1 MQSVQL
7 IWIISGLGIVAVFL
21 FLIYLFWIPRDNPQP
36 FRSRDAK
43 RRSAPSTDA
52 PRIKSKKE
60 LVDFLQ
66 QEIGNEELALLL
78 ADVVERI
85 GREGFV
91 DVKPGG
97 TGNPYAVEY
106 DHRLEAEQAAD
117 KRTFKEVAAELE
129 AIRTALKR
137 AITDDERDRLERQ
150 RARLAG
156 GMAILWINVK
166 SPAEYERLRGR
177 IKHTLRKLEGLTDP
191 GDRNEQVQMDTMGG

>member
-7 IWIISGLGIVAVFL
+7 IWIIGGLGVVAVLL

-43 RRSAPSTDA
+43 QRAARSADA

-60 LVDFLQ
+60 LMDFLQ
-66 QEIGNEELALLL
+66 QEIGNEDLALLL
-78 ADVVERI
+78 GDVVERI

-117 KRTFKEVAAELE
+117 KRTCKEVAAELE
-129 AIRTALKR
+129 ATRAALKQ
-137 AITDDERDRLERQ
+137 ATTDDERDRLARE

-156 GMAILWINVK
+156 GVAILWINVR
-166 SPAEYERLRGR
+166 SSVEYERLRGR
-177 IKHTLRKLEGLTDP
+177 VKHTLRKLEGLT
-191 GDRNEQVQMDTMGG
+191 EKK